1 MDAKVLDALKKC
13 DTLHQMVQVLQTN
26 FDTTKKLGTMQKG
39 MILAGIDQLIEI
51 AQLQPK
57 K

>member
-13 DTLHQMVQVLQTN
+13 DTLHQMVQVLQGN